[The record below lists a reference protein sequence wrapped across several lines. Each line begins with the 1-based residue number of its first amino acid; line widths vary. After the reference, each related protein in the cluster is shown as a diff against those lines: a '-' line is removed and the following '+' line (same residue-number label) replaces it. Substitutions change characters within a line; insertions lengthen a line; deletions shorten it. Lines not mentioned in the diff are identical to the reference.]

1 MTFESAGT
9 PTPASFAGFRVTALP
24 IGSAVIARNIRPA
37 DANEAG
43 HFSATDVTPGQY
55 VIRGVGPRGWTMKSV
70 YVDGRDLTDQALDV
84 KAENIGGINVIFTD
98 RHSSLSGTI
107 RDGRGNAVPDL
118 TVILFPSDENLWLPQ
133 SRRIVT
139 ARADAAGT
147 YKLAQV
153 PAGDYLAAVVDDVE
167 PGEWFDP
174 AFLEELK
181 AQATRVKI
189 GEGEQRTADLKAP
202 S

>member
-1 MTFESAGT
+1 
-9 PTPASFAGFRVTALP
+9 
-24 IGSAVIARNIRPA
+24 
-37 DANEAG
+37 
-43 HFSATDVTPGQY
+43 
-55 VIRGVGPRGWTMKSV
+55 MKSV
-70 YVDGRDLTDQALDV
+70 YVDGRDVTDQALDV
-84 KAENIGGINVIFTD
+84 KAENVGGINVIFTD
-98 RHSSLSGTI
+98 RSSGLSGTI

-147 YKLAQV
+147 YKLSQI
-153 PAGDYLAAVVDDVE
+153 PPGDYLAAVVDDVE